1 MENLSIRTVTTPLG
15 TTFNGYVMI
24 NETLTLCNVKFH
36 SINTESGEITYLVTP
51 TGDNKG
57 QLMTNIHVFES
68 VDNFKKGIAYGKTI
82 SLIPFVR
89 YLINIFGIPAEVFT
103 SSNSDIY
110 FLNSYKFENGNVE
123 QVKNYFPTIYGTKE
137 ENLQEFEG
145 LYKTREEAFA
155 WNDIKVSENGTETIK
170 EGILKALSLT
180 DEQKALVE
188 EFMAMKNKLN
198 ENNIQI
204 IYDNDECS
212 MSFLN
217 TSKYDLE
224 CAYNKEELHDKD
236 TESYEEVSELLYN
249 PLKNIC
255 SKNPTYD
262 IYDFYDGKYF
272 VRKK

>member
-1 MENLSIRTVTTPLG
+1 
-15 TTFNGYVMI
+15 
-24 NETLTLCNVKFH
+24 
-36 SINTESGEITYLVTP
+36 
-51 TGDNKG
+51 
-57 QLMTNIHVFES
+57 
-68 VDNFKKGIAYGKTI
+68 
-82 SLIPFVR
+82 
-89 YLINIFGIPAEVFT
+89 
-103 SSNSDIY
+103 
-110 FLNSYKFENGNVE
+110 
-123 QVKNYFPTIYGTKE
+123 
-137 ENLQEFEG
+137 
-145 LYKTREEAFA
+145 
-155 WNDIKVSENGTETIK
+155 
-170 EGILKALSLT
+170 
-180 DEQKALVE
+180 
-188 EFMAMKNKLN
+188 MAMKNKLN

-224 CAYNKEELHDKD
+224 CVYNKEEIHDKD